1 MQDKSKAILTLR
13 GLEIIGISGKSF
25 KLEEIVIDGQSDL
38 SLEPGELENTNKAA
52 VAIIEKVCDTT
63 MNVMNMMDQMD
74 QRKSEHSD
82 ERQQKREEV
91 TQRHNL
97 ELQNLRHEHN
107 TAMEKLRHEFDMA
120 RTNSRNT
127 SKTP

>member
-107 TAMEKLRHEFDMA
+107 VAMEKLRHELTNANTKA
-120 RTNSRNT
+120 RATH
-127 SKTP
+127 P